1 MTTQTE
7 DLRDR
12 AFCLGC
18 GYALRGLVETRCP
31 ECGRAFDPRDLRT
44 MRVPGIVIRP
54 PPKPFPF
61 APGIILWAAPTAAL
75 SAIGMIAALW
85 YPVAVG
91 SLAWFGILAAWRR
104 RNRREHA
111 AAARGEPLAGTRM
124 WRPVVGVLLAMSL
137 LSGIGYHRCPHG
149 RYYRYGPVSVFQGIA
164 GGGGPCRNYV
174 RRGTRFEMVRSWY
187 LIVS

>member
-1 MTTQTE
+1 MTMPTE

-31 ECGRAFDPRDLRT
+31 ECGRAFDPRDPMT

-111 AAARGEPLAGTRM
+111 AAARGEPLPGTRM
-124 WRPVVGVLLAMSL
+124 WRPVVGVLLAISL

-149 RYYRYGPVSVFQGIA
+149 RYYRYGPVSVFQGIP